1 MDLLI
6 NIILGFFAVMLGF
19 NLLYMLFFS
28 IMGHLLPKPPKLPI
42 TKKNKFAIFM
52 PSYKGDEVILNTAKE
67 VLKQDYDSA
76 LFDVVVIADSLMPE
90 TILELRKSPIIV
102 VEVKFE
108 NSTKG
113 KSLNAGIKA
122 VQNNHYDYAVIL
134 DIDNVM
140 EPSYLTKLNERLQLG
155 QQVIQTHRAAKN
167 EDTQFSVLDGISE
180 EVNNHIFRKG
190 HKTVGLSA
198 ALIGSGKA
206 LKYPLF
212 VEIMS
217 EITAVGGFD
226 KEMEI
231 LLISRRINID
241 YADDIIVYDEKVQ
254 FAEIFQNQRRRWMSA
269 QLVFMRK
276 YALKGIVK
284 SIITFNIDY
293 LDKCVQL
300 ILLPRVINLGLTG
313 LMIISYF
320 LNPWFGKFFLFTLIA
335 QIIVLL
341 ISTPKKY
348 FNEKGLS
355 SMARLPYG
363 FFLMFMNLFK
373 LRGANKKFIH
383 TPHSTSQKENKN

>member
-6 NIILGFFAVMLGF
+6 NIILGFFAVMLGL
-19 NLLYMLFFS
+19 NLLYMFVFS
-28 IMGHLLPKPPKLPI
+28 ILGHLMPKPKKLPI
-42 TKKNKFAIFM
+42 TKLNKFAVFM
-52 PSYKGDEVILNTAKE
+52 PAYKGDAVILASSIE
-67 VLKQDYDSA
+67 ALKQDYAQD
-76 LFDVVVIADSLMPE
+76 LYDVIVIADSLQPE
-90 TILELRKSPIIV
+90 TIIALKKHPITV
-102 VEVKFE
+102 VEVQFE

-122 VQNNHYDYAVIL
+122 VAANHYDYAIIL

-140 EPSYLTKLNERLQLG
+140 ETSFLTKLNERLQAG
-155 QQVIQTHRAAKN
+155 QQVIQAHRAAKN
-167 EDTQFSVLDGISE
+167 EDTQFSILDGISE

-190 HKTVGLSA
+190 HKTIGLSA

-206 LKYPLF
+206 LQYPLF
-212 VEIMS
+212 VKIMS

-284 SIITFNIDY
+284 SILTFNIDY
-293 LDKCVQL
+293 LDKCIQL

-313 LMIISYF
+313 LMCLSYF
-320 LNPWFGKFFLFTLIA
+320 IHPGFGLFFMFTLVA
-335 QIIVLL
+335 QIFVLL

-348 FNEKGLS
+348 FNSKGLA

-373 LRGANKKFIH
+373 LKGANKKFIH
-383 TPHSTSQKENKN
+383 TPHSPTQKEQ

>member
-28 IMGHLLPKPPKLPI
+28 IMGHLYPKPPKLAI
-42 TKKNKFAIFM
+42 DKMNRFAIFM

-67 VLKQDYDSA
+67 VLKQDYDKA
-76 LFDVVVIADSLMPE
+76 LFDVVVIADSLKPE

-113 KSLNAGIKA
+113 KSLNAGIEA
-122 VQNNHYDYAVIL
+122 VKSNHYDYAVIL

-140 EPSYLTKLNERLQLG
+140 EPFYLSKLNERLQLG

-276 YALKGIVK
+276 YALKGIIK
-284 SIITFNIDY
+284 SILTFNIDY

-313 LMIISYF
+313 LMILSYF
-320 LNPWFGKFFLFTLIA
+320 LNPWFGKFFLFTLVA
-335 QIIVLL
+335 QIFVLL

-383 TPHSTSQKENKN
+383 TPHSSTKKDN

>member
-67 VLKQDYDSA
+67 VLKQDYDST

-122 VQNNHYDYAVIL
+122 VQNNHYDYAIIL

-140 EPSYLTKLNERLQLG
+140 EPAYLTKLNERLQLG

-231 LLISRRINID
+231 LLISRRITID

-313 LMIISYF
+313 LMILSYF

-383 TPHSTSQKENKN
+383 TPHSTTQKENKN

>member
-1 MDLLI
+1 MELLW
-6 NIILGFFAVMLGF
+6 NIVLGFFAIMLGF
-19 NLLYMLFFS
+19 NFLYMLFFS
-28 IMGHLLPKPPKLPI
+28 IMGHLAPKPKKYPI
-42 TKKNKFAIFM
+42 IRKNKFAIFM
-52 PSYKGDEVILNTAKE
+52 PSYKGDEVILSTAVE
-67 VLKQDYDSA
+67 ALKQDYPKE
-76 LFDVVVIADSLMPE
+76 LFDVIVIADSLKPE
-90 TILELRKSPIIV
+90 TISTLKQHPLIV
-102 VEVKFE
+102 VEVAFE

-122 VQNNHYDYAVIL
+122 VEANHYDYAIIL

-140 EPSYLTKLNERLQLG
+140 EDGYLTKLNERLQLC

-167 EDTQFSVLDGISE
+167 ADTQFSVLDGISE

-190 HKTVGLSA
+190 HQTVGLSA

-206 LKYPLF
+206 LQYPLF
-212 VEIMS
+212 VLIMR

-231 LLISRRINID
+231 LLISRRIRID
-241 YADDIIVYDEKVQ
+241 YADDIYVYDEKVQ
-254 FAEIFQNQRRRWMSA
+254 LAEIFQNQRRRWMSA

-276 YALKGIVK
+276 YALKGMFQ
-284 SIITFNIDY
+284 SLITFNIDY
-293 LDKCVQL
+293 LDKCIQL

-313 LMIISYF
+313 IMIASYF
-320 LNPWFGKFFLFTLIA
+320 INPWFGAFFFFTLVG

-341 ISTPKKY
+341 MSTPKKY
-348 FNEKGLS
+348 FNQKGLA

-373 LRGANKKFIH
+373 LKGANKKFIH
-383 TPHSTSQKENKN
+383 TPHLTTKKED

>member
-1 MDLLI
+1 
-6 NIILGFFAVMLGF
+6 
-19 NLLYMLFFS
+19 
-28 IMGHLLPKPPKLPI
+28 MGHLLPKPPKLTV
-42 TKKNKFAIFM
+42 TKRNKFAIFM

-67 VLKQDYDSA
+67 VLKQDYDKA
-76 LFDVVVIADSLMPE
+76 LFDVVVIADSLKPE

-102 VEVKFE
+102 VEVNFE

-122 VQNNHYDYAVIL
+122 VQTNHYDYAVIL

-140 EPSYLTKLNERLQLG
+140 EPFYLTKLNERLQLG

-276 YALKGIVK
+276 YALKGIIK

-293 LDKCVQL
+293 LDKCIQL

-313 LMIISYF
+313 LMILSYF

-383 TPHSTSQKENKN
+383 TPHSTAQKENKN

>member
-28 IMGHLLPKPPKLPI
+28 IMGHLLPKPPKLTV
-42 TKKNKFAIFM
+42 TKRNKFAIFM

-67 VLKQDYDSA
+67 VLKQDYDKA
-76 LFDVVVIADSLMPE
+76 LFDVVVIADSLKPE

-102 VEVKFE
+102 VEVNFE

-122 VQNNHYDYAVIL
+122 VQTNHYDYAVIL

-140 EPSYLTKLNERLQLG
+140 EPFYLTKLNERLQLG

-276 YALKGIVK
+276 YALKGIIK

-293 LDKCVQL
+293 LDKCIQL

-313 LMIISYF
+313 LMILSYF

-383 TPHSTSQKENKN
+383 TPHSTAQKENKN

>member
-42 TKKNKFAIFM
+42 TKKNRFAIFM

-67 VLKQDYDSA
+67 VLKQDYDST
-76 LFDVVVIADSLMPE
+76 LFDVIVIADSLIPE

-122 VQNNHYDYAVIL
+122 VQNNHYDYAIIL

-140 EPSYLTKLNERLQLG
+140 EPAYLTKLNERLQLG

-313 LMIISYF
+313 LMILSYF

-383 TPHSTSQKENKN
+383 TPHSTTQKENKN

>member
-1 MDLLI
+1 
-6 NIILGFFAVMLGF
+6 
-19 NLLYMLFFS
+19 
-28 IMGHLLPKPPKLPI
+28 
-42 TKKNKFAIFM
+42 
-52 PSYKGDEVILNTAKE
+52 
-67 VLKQDYDSA
+67 
-76 LFDVVVIADSLMPE
+76 
-90 TILELRKSPIIV
+90 
-102 VEVKFE
+102 
-108 NSTKG
+108 
-113 KSLNAGIKA
+113 
-122 VQNNHYDYAVIL
+122 
-134 DIDNVM
+134 M

-276 YALKGIVK
+276 YALKGIIK
-284 SIITFNIDY
+284 SILTFNIDY

-313 LMIISYF
+313 LMILSYF
-320 LNPWFGKFFLFTLIA
+320 LNPWFGKFFLFTLVA
-335 QIIVLL
+335 QIFVLL

-383 TPHSTSQKENKN
+383 TPHSSTKKDN